1 VPAILR
7 GIYAYHTQSRGW
19 SDVGYNF
26 LVDRFGR
33 VWEGRYGGISRPVVG
48 AHTLNFNENSFAMS
62 AIGNFDVAEPTV
74 AMVRAY
80 ARLIAWKLSLHG
92 VAANRPATVAGVR
105 FPSAI
110 NGHRDAAATA
120 CPGQYLYAK
129 LPRIRQRAGDL
140 QRPWR
145 GRGFARS
152 LTGDAR
158 PDVLVRA
165 PDRASVLAGDRG
177 PGFAT
182 DAVPAP
188 ALRGQADVV
197 AIGDLTGDDRPDVL
211 TVASDGSAS
220 TRAGAGGGDFRAPVQ
235 VGRGFAA
242 ATLVAG
248 AGDQDGNGVP
258 DLVSRGTVGTLMLSR
273 GRRDGTVGRL
283 RSTGRDGSG
292 LRALSAAG
300 DLDSDGDADL
310 LAVDA
315 QDRLVWLAGD
325 GSGALA
331 AARVLESGWQ
341 TRTLLAA
348 GLDLTGDLRADL
360 LARNTGTG
368 RITVRPGLTA
378 GGFGPVLAG
387 WDSWGGARV
396 SVLGDVD
403 ADGAA
408 DVLLRR
414 RRTAAVLSGRG
425 GSWLHSAG
433 RLAADWGSYRWAR
446 IAGDVDGD
454 GDADVLALSGD
465 GCGCC
470 AVGPGGRLAA
480 PVGGWARL
488 PRRGVADLRGRLRRR
503 RPTGPDVAD
512 RQRAPP
518 GCIPGRGLDGFG
530 AKYVVRSN
538 VGAGTD

>member
-1 VPAILR
+1 
-7 GIYAYHTQSRGW
+7 
-19 SDVGYNF
+19 
-26 LVDRFGR
+26 
-33 VWEGRYGGISRPVVG
+33 
-48 AHTLNFNENSFAMS
+48 
-62 AIGNFDVAEPTV
+62 
-74 AMVRAY
+74 
-80 ARLIAWKLSLHG
+80 
-92 VAANRPATVAGVR
+92 
-105 FPSAI
+105 
-110 NGHRDAAATA
+110 
-120 CPGQYLYAK
+120 
-129 LPRIRQRAGDL
+129 
-140 QRPWR
+140 
-145 GRGFARS
+145 
-152 LTGDAR
+152 
-158 PDVLVRA
+158 
-165 PDRASVLAGDRG
+165 
-177 PGFAT
+177 
-182 DAVPAP
+182 
-188 ALRGQADVV
+188 
-197 AIGDLTGDDRPDVL
+197 
-211 TVASDGSAS
+211 
-220 TRAGAGGGDFRAPVQ
+220 
-235 VGRGFAA
+235 
-242 ATLVAG
+242 
-248 AGDQDGNGVP
+248 
-258 DLVSRGTVGTLMLSR
+258 MLSR

-414 RRTAAVLSGRG
+414 RQTAAVLSGRG

-433 RLAADWGSYRWAR
+433 RLGADWGSYRWAR

-465 GCGCC
+465 LMWLLRSG
-470 AVGPGGRLAA
+470 AGGRLAA
-480 PVGGWARL
+480 PVGGWA
-488 PRRGVADLRGRLRRR
+488 GFADAASLTAVGDFDGDGR
-503 RPTGPDVAD
+503 PDLMSRTASGS
-512 RQRAPP
+512 AWLH
-518 GCIPGRGLDGFG
+518 PGRGLAGFG
-530 AKYVVRSN
+530 ATYQMRSA
-538 VGAGTD
+538 VGAGTQLIGVGRWDADGAPDVMTLGGDGRLLLWPGNGPGGLEDPVPVATGLDGYRQLIGVGDLDRDGHADLVGTVTSRRLYLLPGDRRVLGRRLPAGAGATLGALG